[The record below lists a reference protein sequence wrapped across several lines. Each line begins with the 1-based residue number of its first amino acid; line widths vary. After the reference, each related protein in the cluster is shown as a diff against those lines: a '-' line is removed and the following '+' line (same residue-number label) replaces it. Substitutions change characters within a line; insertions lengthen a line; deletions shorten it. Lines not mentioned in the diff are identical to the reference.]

1 MGLIWDLKQVLFFL
15 YFFFIYSFDLIQP
28 HELISVRNKLYMEK
42 VKGNLYLVDIN
53 WKTALL
59 KKISKSIMHS
69 SAWKMPWISH
79 SSVSYIQP
87 SPFLQLTLC
96 RFSSLQLKRLE
107 FTWHQGTLL
116 STQKTVTH
124 LQGRPWRAHE
134 CAPQNCGWPGLSL
147 VMPLPPTGSTK
158 SLAWGMKYL
167 TRLPLCKNDRE
178 CLSRTSVSKVAAG
191 RSGSWQNP
199 AGIFWGE
206 RGRIS

>member
-15 YFFFIYSFDLIQP
+15 YFFLNLQLWSHTATWAYQCQEQTLYGKSQRQFIPRGY
-28 HELISVRNKLYMEK
+28 KLE
-42 VKGNLYLVDIN
+42 NC
-53 WKTALL
+53 TF

-96 RFSSLQLKRLE
+96 RFLSLQLKRLE

-178 CLSRTSVSKVAAG
+178 CLSRTSVSEVAAG